1 MSKVNIF
8 SLSLRRIIMFLAGVL
23 SLIFGGII
31 IGEHFESK
39 QFIILS
45 ISGLSGVM
53 LLYND
58 KNHLPNENWFNVLA
72 WFLKR
77 KSNVLFIVTSLI
89 LIPFSLLHL
98 SILSFAL
105 LSFTVIIGVMYSL
118 NFKIGNTEFKLKNIL
133 FLKNILIGLGWG
145 SLVTIGAGRFAE
157 DQVIFLTIFMIL
169 QVFLGSI
176 IRDLPD
182 VKSDIKNG
190 VKSIPVVFGISN
202 SIWIMHIINLSALL
216 LLIDTSFE
224 LRLVIIILVTWRF
237 INLLLIKLIGI
248 NKHLIQT
255 FNLATCY
262 LFFIILLLQHYY
274 GYY

>member
-1 MSKVNIF
+1 
-8 SLSLRRIIMFLAGVL
+8 MFLAGVL